1 MTLQNLL
8 AIQRLLAFEASRA
21 DVQRLLAAAQRNLAD
36 ATVQAISDENR
47 FDAAYKC
54 VMQCAMAALWANGY
68 RTSTSQPG
76 HHQTAI
82 QSLTLTIGL
91 DAKTM
96 VLLDTLRRQR
106 NVNDYDGAPVSPSAV
121 DESGRQAHALL
132 KQVKAWLSQHRPDLA

>member
-8 AIQRLLAFEASRA
+8 AIQRLQAFEASRA
-21 DVQRLLAAAQRNLAD
+21 DIQRLLAAAARNLAD
-36 ATVQAISDENR
+36 ASVQAISAENR

-54 VMQCAMAALWANGY
+54 IMQCAMAALWAHGY

-82 QSLTLTIGL
+82 QSLTLTIDL

-106 NVNDYDGAPVSPSAV
+106 NVNDYDGAPISPSAV
-121 DESGRQAHALL
+121 EEATRQAAALL
-132 KQVKAWLSQHRPDLA
+132 QTLQAWLAQHRPDLT

>member
-8 AIQRLLAFEASRA
+8 AIQRLLAFEASRD

-36 ATVQAISDENR
+36 AGVQAISSENR

-54 VMQCAMAALWANGY
+54 IMQCAMAALWAHGY

-106 NVNDYDGAPVSPSAV
+106 NVNDYDGAPISPSAV
-121 DESGRQAHALL
+121 EEATRQAQALL
-132 KQVKAWLSQHRPDLA
+132 LRVQAWLSQHRPDLA